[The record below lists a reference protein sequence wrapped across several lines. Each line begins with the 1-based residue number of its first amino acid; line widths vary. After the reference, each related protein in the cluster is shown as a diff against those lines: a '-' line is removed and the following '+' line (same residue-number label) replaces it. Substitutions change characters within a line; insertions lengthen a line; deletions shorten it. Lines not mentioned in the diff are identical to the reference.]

1 LEELHLEQYA
11 KLLAVF
17 EQSAKVH
24 SRIKAQKMFYILKSL
39 GYPVSEKFE
48 YRNYGPYSEELASE
62 LRSSVNADFLS
73 EEKTKREEEWTDET
87 IVYQRYDYS
96 ITPKGK
102 EFLRAYLNRLPQL
115 SPVTQTMANVAAELN
130 GYTPKQLELISTI
143 MFLEDQPVR
152 SDLILS
158 MVQSLKP
165 QFTMHEIQEATEI
178 VKSLR
183 ASRGAASLLKSLS

>member
-1 LEELHLEQYA
+1 MEQYA

-39 GYPVSEKFE
+39 GYPVSEK
-48 YRNYGPYSEELASE
+48 
-62 LRSSVNADFLS
+62 
-73 EEKTKREEEWTDET
+73 
-87 IVYQRYDYS
+87 
-96 ITPKGK
+96 
-102 EFLRAYLNRLPQL
+102 LNRLPQL

>member
-1 LEELHLEQYA
+1 LEQYA

-17 EQSAKVH
+17 EQSGKVH
-24 SRIKAQKMFYILKSL
+24 SRIKAQKLFYILKSL

-73 EEKTKREEEWTDET
+73 EEKTEREEEWTDET

-96 ITPKGK
+96 ITRKGE
-102 EFLRAYLNRLPQL
+102 EFLHAYLKR
-115 SPVTQTMANVAAELN
+115 SPHLVTVAQTMADVAVELN
-130 GYTPKQLELISTI
+130 AYTPKQLELISTI

-152 SDLILS
+152 SDLILP

-165 QFTMHEIQEATEI
+165 QFTLPEIQEAIEI
-178 VKSLR
+178 IKSLR
-183 ASRGAASLLKSLS
+183 ASRGAPSLLKSTS